1 MNKSKIVLLILG
13 IIAGVILIWFIITIT
28 ATKTVL
34 KTMDDA
40 RDSADERT
48 AELVITG
55 VQHAYTTAL
64 MNNAGNNPTLQQVKS
79 SFSTEGVT
87 WTEDYV
93 IETDNFNCDVKV
105 ENNNLIVKCLD
116 IEKDMNMELSN

>member
-1 MNKSKIVLLILG
+1 MKKSQIILLILG
-13 IIAGVILIWFIITIT
+13 IIAGVILIWFLITIT

-34 KTMDDA
+34 ETMDDA

-64 MNNAGNNPTLQQVKS
+64 MNNGGNTPTLQQVKS
-79 SFSTEGVT
+79 NFSSEGAT
-87 WTEDYV
+87 WTDDYV
-93 IETDNFNCDVKV
+93 IETDSFNCDVKV
-105 ENNNLIVKCLD
+105 ENNNLKVTCLGY
-116 IEKDMNMELSN
+116 EKNMEIVSSN